1 MAFVIDASIA
11 LAWCF
16 EDEASSFADSVLSRL
31 EDEEGVAPSI
41 WPLEVANGL
50 RSAERRGRIDER
62 EVPGIVRLLATL
74 PIEVVPTTLEQALG
88 DVLSLARSA
97 GLSTYDAAYLDL
109 ALRRGLPLATAD
121 EYLSQAAQASSI
133 DLVGATALSEQ
144 PRPESG

>member
-1 MAFVIDASIA
+1 MAFVVDASIA

-16 EDEASSFADSVLSRL
+16 EDEASPMADRVLNRL

-50 RSAERRGRIDER
+50 RSAERRGRIDEQ
-62 EVPGIVRLLATL
+62 EVPGVVRFLTTL
-74 PIEVVPTTLEQALG
+74 PIEVVPNSLDQALG
-88 DVLSLARSA
+88 PVLSLARAA

-121 EYLSQAAQASSI
+121 EYLAQAAQACGV
-133 DLVGATALSEQ
+133 DLVG
-144 PRPESG
+144 